1 MKKKTY
7 ELTNLEIQFIA
18 GALIEYKN
26 HWDPYSF
33 NPTLD
38 KLVKM
43 FHEVIPGVIED
54 SQMEEKQNNKHP

>member
-1 MKKKTY
+1 MNKKTY

-26 HWDPYSF
+26 KWDAYSF

-43 FHEVIPGVIED
+43 FHED
-54 SQMEEKQNNKHP
+54 SQMKEKQNN